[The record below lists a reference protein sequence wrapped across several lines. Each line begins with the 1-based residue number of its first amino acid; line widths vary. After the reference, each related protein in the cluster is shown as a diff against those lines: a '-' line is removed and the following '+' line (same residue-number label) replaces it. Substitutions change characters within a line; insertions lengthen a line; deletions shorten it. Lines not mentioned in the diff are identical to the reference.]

1 MQGLSQ
7 KDIYTKKR
15 IRLMFVSDNGSGQS
29 SGCGRR
35 RVFFGYHIMLQTA
48 MGRDIDGLFI
58 ILARA
63 RLERVFFSIF
73 EEI

>member
-1 MQGLSQ
+1 MDLGSQ
-7 KDIYTKKR
+7 TGVGGDG
-15 IRLMFVSDNGSGQS
+15 F
-29 SGCGRR
+29 
-35 RVFFGYHIMLQTA
+35 FFGYHIMLQTA
-48 MGRDIDGLFI
+48 MGRDTDGLFI